1 MIPSELSSMSSSDRR
16 QENMNMR
23 GILRTSKQREP
34 WQEFDLK
41 KVIFDEVNIREYPQI
56 LGDNPAVSIGK
67 MNKFCFQDLTNLLF
81 VSLSLSLMHR
91 SVLQY

>member
-1 MIPSELSSMSSSDRR
+1 MIPSELSSNSSSDPR
-16 QENMNMR
+16 QENINMR

-41 KVIFDEVNIREYPQI
+41 KVIFDEVNIREHPKI

-67 MNKFCFQDLTNLLF
+67 INKCCFQYLTNLFF
-81 VSLSLSLMHR
+81 VSLSLSDA
-91 SVLQY
+91 S